1 MSTTST
7 GKTLNLTIEDLGGM
21 LIELR
26 PLGTGGEPWDISGKT
41 FYGELYDELTD
52 EKVGDIECSVTGE
65 GRVLSKFP
73 EMGRGR
79 YSFAVYASDSGGDTA
94 VFVDGYVGYSA
105 PAVTGGGFVDSVNRV
120 VNVIVDGARRI
131 AVWAHTSVAERAAER
146 AEAAL
151 ETVEDKI
158 GELDRVMPAVEA
170 LESGI
175 ENAVTINGAGNW
187 QVGNIDKGVRAQ
199 GPAGQSG
206 AEVQY
211 HVIQSASELPTDEEH
226 CSSLHRYILQVP
238 EASKASCKIKMFG
251 DYYHGGS
258 TVSGPTV
265 FKRQKPIWG
274 NEEELYRAYKPE
286 GVESPLEVGQ
296 LLAETI
302 NADDDR
308 IVDASC
314 SEEGGEVFLTLTA
327 REAGEVGNHIGVR
340 LDSYSHFSPTEADLQ
355 GAVGPKRATITIP
368 ESDFDSL
375 KISGETYRSS
385 SGYTIVQ
392 AINADEDSP
401 VLAYMDESYTI
412 HLTAK
417 EPGDEGNRITVEKL
431 DTEGGVIG
439 EPMNL
444 RGGQDEGLWQYVWAD
459 NAWVRLPLNTSTI
472 ATEESHGLV
481 KLGTLGGWG
490 NRLPVQSGGNGGLYV
505 NIPSLPALERLA
517 ALEARMDAAEAAA
530 AALAGRVAAL
540 EGAGYVSSESV
551 EHVEV
556 VDELPASPDAGTLY
570 IQTAE

>member
-1 MSTTST
+1 M
-7 GKTLNLTIEDLGGM
+7 NLTIEDLGGVV
-21 LIELR
+21 IELR
-26 PLGTGGEPWDISGKT
+26 PLEPSGEPWDISGKT

-52 EKVGDIECSVTGE
+52 EKVGDIECRVTGE

-120 VNVIVDGARRI
+120 VNVIVDGARRL
-131 AVWAHTSVAERAAER
+131 AVWAHTSAAEKAAER

-175 ENAVTINGAGNW
+175 ENAVTINEAGNW

-211 HVIQSASELPTDEEH
+211 HLISSESELPGSGSTLD
-226 CSSLHRYILQVP
+226 RYIMKSVDAYATMSIYVGYFDKNPPRWGGISIDGVP
-238 EASKASCKIKMFG
+238 YRITQEG
-251 DYYHGGS
+251 
-258 TVSGPTV
+258 TW
-265 FKRQKPIWG
+265 RQG
-274 NEEELYRAYKPE
+274 
-286 GVESPLEVGQ
+286 
-296 LLAETI
+296 LADLI
-302 NADDDR
+302 NADSDCP
-308 IVDASC
+308 VEAEYFGDAN
-314 SEEGGEVFLTLTA
+314 V
-327 REAGEVGNHIGVR
+327 
-340 LDSYSHFSPTEADLQ
+340 
-355 GAVGPKRATITIP
+355 IT
-368 ESDFDSL
+368 
-375 KISGETYRSS
+375 
-385 SGYTIVQ
+385 
-392 AINADEDSP
+392 
-401 VLAYMDESYTI
+401 
-412 HLTAK
+412 LTAK
-417 EPGDEGNRITVEKL
+417 EIGPAGNAITVEKEL
-431 DTEGGVIG
+431 EG
-439 EPMNL
+439 PTPPYPTL
-444 RGGQDEGLWQYVWAD
+444 QGGSEEKLAQYVWAD
-459 NAWVRLPLNTSTI
+459 GAWVELPLDASTI
-472 ATEESHGLV
+472 ATEQSHGLV
-481 KLGTLGGWG
+481 KLGTVGGWG

-530 AALAGRVAAL
+530 TALAGRVTAL
-540 EGAGYVSSESV
+540 EGAGYVSSNSV

-556 VDELPASPDAGTLY
+556 VDELPATPDAGTLY

>member
-26 PLGTGGEPWDISGKT
+26 PLGVGGEPWDISGKT

-131 AVWAHTSVAERAAER
+131 AVWAHTSAAERAAER

-175 ENAVTINGAGNW
+175 ENAVTINEAGNW

-199 GPAGQSG
+199 GPAGANG
-206 AEVQY
+206 ITFVYRKLARE
-211 HVIQSASELPTDEEH
+211 EDLPHTG
-226 CSSLHRYILQVP
+226 SPLRRYILATDGKARLQIKIEQVS
-238 EASKASCKIKMFG
+238 E
-251 DYYHGGS
+251 
-258 TVSGPTV
+258 
-265 FKRQKPIWG
+265 KPHQYIG
-274 NEEELYRAYKPE
+274 ISVN
-286 GVESPLEVGQ
+286 GVEAKVYADAGSGYPDDLTGLIVNAINSNSS
-296 LLAETI
+296 LPITAERKDGYIPYQIVELSAKTSGAAGNAITI
-302 NADDDR
+302 EK
-308 IVDASC
+308 IVPFV
-314 SEEGGEVFLTLTA
+314 EGFG
-327 REAGEVGNHIGVR
+327 R
-340 LDSYSHFSPTEADLQ
+340 LDYALVLGSDEEVQEATL
-355 GAVGPKRATITIP
+355 
-368 ESDFDSL
+368 
-375 KISGETYRSS
+375 SG
-385 SGYTIVQ
+385 GG
-392 AINADEDSP
+392 
-401 VLAYMDESYTI
+401 
-412 HLTAK
+412 TA
-417 EPGDEGNRITVEKL
+417 
-431 DTEGGVIG
+431 
-439 EPMNL
+439 
-444 RGGQDEGLWQYVWAD
+444 GQYQYVWGD
-459 NAWVRLPLNTSTI
+459 SSWIRLPLSGNEI

-481 KLGTLGGWG
+481 KLGTVGGWG
-490 NRLPVQSGGNGGLYV
+490 NRLPVLSGGDGGLYV
-505 NIPSLPALERLA
+505 SIPSLPALERLA

-530 AALAGRVAAL
+530 TALAGRVAAL

-556 VDELPASPDAGTLY
+556 VDELPDAPDAGTLY